1 MKNIFIGAEG
11 LQVAVP
17 MMGQDG
23 GQVGVVLELDGEGI
37 RLLPAGRGQMGGLLA
52 HVGEAARVMVVRD
65 AGWRVS
71 VQELPNATFAANDG
85 TLLNKSPAEF
95 QELVKEA
102 LQFNKKGISAL
113 SDSPLARS
121 SLVERCLLEG
131 ETVSDKVRGRVMRA
145 MLHWAIDEALRP
157 DGQHDWQALE
167 WRLYNVLFYP
177 YFEDIHFLQL
187 AEKTALVQQSL
198 FKSRSQAITKVA
210 NFLRKELETARHLPS
225 RQKYAIM
232 ERYHSLSCNEKAML
246 RMASVFGQPI
256 PEKWLYQLAEETNLS
271 QITSALNNLL
281 AANLLRPHDLSQI
294 ESHPQIRPYLLP
306 LLSPDERQTWHKRA
320 ATQYQEQEAYLKA
333 AHHYRQIGQASGYEA
348 AARIIVEHKQ
358 AILNRL
364 QAQALRQLLTH
375 FQRHELSDAPNLWYA
390 VKIISG
396 DLARDAEDV
405 ETAINEYAQALRAED
420 IDIKAKAYYRRGKA
434 FTRQDIDEASLHYDY
449 GIELLE
455 PSMPERYILNNSGK
469 NPTGFQNLSGLGT
482 VYPYFLRRYPE
493 SPKGKT
499 SEEQEHTCPA
509 KSDTDPLPIK
519 NTVDPLEEGSYSGG
533 GGALGEDLR
542 TRCSLLI
549 ELYIDRAWISIEA
562 RPNFEQAQKDLQRAE
577 ELIELIG
584 NGRIMFAMLHNAW
597 AGLEMAK
604 GNVGQV
610 IEHQLQAWLAADEAQ
625 DIAWMIKTARNL
637 GEDYA
642 ELRQEY
648 QKAVKYLHMAK
659 DLAKQS
665 NNREQEHLCLKS
677 IGACYFWQEQYQ
689 EAIRYYQMA
698 YDGCVEMGSKDWQAS
713 ICYDLAEAYAELQ
726 NRANM
731 RQYFYQGLNLS
742 QKLKQER
749 YMDAFKTFAEQYL
762 NINEPQFKAICHV
775 MQSGKISNQTYRK
788 INDMSISQNMR
799 KCAARHLNA
808 LCQKELLAR
817 HGKGRGVYY
826 TLP

>member
-177 YFEDIHFLQL
+177 YFEDIPFLQL
-187 AEKTALVQQSL
+187 AEKTALVPQSL

-246 RMASVFGQPI
+246 RMASIFGQPI

-306 LLSPDERQTWHKRA
+306 LLSPDERQTWHKKA

-333 AHHYRQIGQASGYEA
+333 AHHYRQIGHASGYEA

-358 AILNRL
+358 AILNSL
-364 QAQALRQLLTH
+364 QGQALRQLLTH

-455 PSMPERYILNNSGK
+455 PFTPKSA
-469 NPTGFQNLSGLGT
+469 
-482 VYPYFLRRYPE
+482 
-493 SPKGKT
+493 KGKT
-499 SEEQEHTCPA
+499 SEEHTPNP
-509 KSDTDPLPIK
+509 SQ
-519 NTVDPLEEGSYSGG
+519 EGSHSGD

-604 GNVGQV
+604 GNVDQV

-698 YDGCVEMGSKDWQAS
+698 YDGCIEMGNKDWQAS

-726 NRANM
+726 NRADM

-799 KCAARHLNA
+799 KYAARHLNA
-808 LCQKELLAR
+808 LCEKELLAR